1 MYRSSKGG
9 PPTECLRGHIAYPP
23 EAPKAQPR
31 EMVNDPWRV
40 STPWKGSLSSQ
51 WREPIRHEVHA
62 LRRLAH
68 LQGLAVCDRPVE
80 CSTWNSQD
88 DC

>member
-51 WREPIRHEVHA
+51 WREPIRHEVYA
-62 LRRLAH
+62 LRSFGPSAGFGRL
-68 LQGLAVCDRPVE
+68 
-80 CSTWNSQD
+80 
-88 DC
+88 